1 MYRIEFEPGDIGVF
15 RSVEEIATAI
25 KSGAITSRS
34 RIYHQATDKWLPIEF
49 HPHYKKALEIIT
61 GGAPAPTPATAPTR
75 ATLTRSDPRPAIR
88 LDPESRAVAAPEE
101 EPLAARAAPRDAARA
116 PEPMAL
122 RHPEPVAQAE
132 PEPVAQAEPEPVAQA
147 EPEPEPVAEPE
158 PEPVA
163 ERQPEPVAAWAAQPM
178 LAPEELAAEPEP
190 VARFIPLDPPG
201 EAQPDAGFA
210 DPASEPRP
218 IVRPRLRGM
227 LSRKPRRS
235 FVVAFGAIVVAFA
248 TQMGLSDVAIPQRLE
263 LGIRSL
269 PFLRPSVRTATESVL
284 PALGNRTAHAAATLR
299 PAAPRAGREPEPQG
313 SPSFGSSSAFTPAA
327 SAGRDAAQATSRP
340 ASFPTRPDA
349 KDSVIALAPAPSEIV
364 IGAPVLSLGK
374 PAAAGRLTPAG
385 LVLRYQAAYAAARAE
400 LETGFRTAGFANLFA
415 PDHLAS
421 PQGVR
426 AARLSAG
433 TASAYVAKYH
443 RREAEIEAAY
453 ADSFAVLSKQLDW
466 SAQARRVW
474 DSHGSLQEK
483 PEVAKLSS
491 FLFEQIDSLYGVLA
505 AQEGAYEIK
514 DGAIT
519 FQDAKAA
526 RAYAELRPWLD
537 RRAHQWADTASGAP
551 TTAARVLRAIGATK
565 PPEGGAL

>member
-75 ATLTRSDPRPAIR
+75 ATLTRSDPRPAFR
-88 LDPESRAVAAPEE
+88 LDPESRAVAAPEQ
-101 EPLAARAAPRDAARA
+101 EPLVA
-116 PEPMAL
+116 
-122 RHPEPVAQAE
+122 VAQAE

-147 EPEPEPVAEPE
+147 EPEP
-158 PEPVA
+158 
-163 ERQPEPVAAWAAQPM
+163 VAAWEAQPI

-190 VARFIPLDPPG
+190 VARFIPLDAPG

-284 PALGNRTAHAAATLR
+284 PALGDRTAHAAATLR

>member
-75 ATLTRSDPRPAIR
+75 ATLTRSDPRPAFR
-88 LDPESRAVAAPEE
+88 LDPESRAVAAPEQ
-101 EPLAARAAPRDAARA
+101 EPLVAVAQA
-116 PEPMAL
+116 E
-122 RHPEPVAQAE
+122 PEPVAQAE

-147 EPEPEPVAEPE
+147 EPEP
-158 PEPVA
+158 
-163 ERQPEPVAAWAAQPM
+163 VAAWEAQPI

-284 PALGNRTAHAAATLR
+284 PALGDRTAHAAATLR

-327 SAGRDAAQATSRP
+327 STGRDAAQATSRP

-537 RRAHQWADTASGAP
+537 RRAHQWADTGSGAP